1 MVVTM
6 QFRIISFLFRFGIH
20 CLHVRQTRL
29 LCTIVLFIFFIFC
42 IWLLI
47 TLYLQ
52 EDYQIFQFPPN
63 MDLYKIHEKEKL
75 KVNPSAPPLWKIIFP
90 LSSNYNDMCF
100 SRNRECNR
108 NHHNSTFH
116 QSPCQTAD
124 YFLIIRSHVSHFNQ
138 RDAIRQT
145 WGNQQCY
152 ENFGAHVRILFIL
165 GKENNHVKY
174 DQVKNIINDKYYE
187 NDQSD
192 SVLSKLYYEHS
203 THHDIIQFDFV
214 DNYPNLQNKWIGSM
228 DFLAKY
234 CSANSKSFV
243 ILIDDD
249 YFLHPVNLIHLLY
262 RVTPSQ
268 YRIYASGGLRHVSYP
283 VRLPFLPG
291 YISLSDY
298 PFNIYPPYLFGGT
311 IILSMP
317 VVHLVR
323 TGFQYVKPIPYDDIM
338 LGIIL
343 LKFGIGPV
351 HIKQIYSHNPPDMHI
366 LKKLQFISVHGF
378 NKPSLLHS
386 LWSTLN
392 MDLICKIKMRE

>member
-1 MVVTM
+1 M
-6 QFRIISFLFRFGIH
+6 QFHIISFLFRFVIH
-20 CLHVRQTRL
+20 CLHVRHTRL
-29 LCTIVLFIFFIFC
+29 LCTIVLFISFIFC
-42 IWLLI
+42 IWLFI
-47 TLYLQ
+47 TLCLQ
-52 EDYQIFQFPPN
+52 EDYQIFHFPPN
-63 MDLYKIHEKEKL
+63 LDLYKIHEKEKL
-75 KVNPSAPPLWKIIFP
+75 KVNPSAPPLWRIIFP
-90 LSSNYNDMCF
+90 LSSNYKDMCF

-108 NHHNSTFH
+108 NNHNSSFH

-124 YFLIIRSHVSHFNQ
+124 LFLIIRSHVSHFNQ

-152 ENFGAHVRILFIL
+152 ENFGAYVRILFIL
-165 GKENNHVKY
+165 GRENDYGNNDPVE
-174 DQVKNIINDKYYE
+174 NIINDKYYE
-187 NDQSD
+187 NDQSN

-203 THHDIIQFDFV
+203 THHDIIQFDFF
-214 DNYPNLQNKWIGSM
+214 DDCSNLQNKWIGSM

-243 ILIDDD
+243 ILLDED
-249 YFLHPVNLIHLLY
+249 YFLHPVNLINLLH

-268 YRIYASGGLRHVSYP
+268 YRIYASGDLRRVSYP
-283 VRLPFLPG
+283 VRVPFLPG

-317 VVHLVR
+317 VVQLLR
-323 TGFQYVKPIPYDDIM
+323 TGFLYVKSIPYDDIM

-343 LKFGIGPV
+343 LKFGVGPV
-351 HIKQIYSHNPPDMHI
+351 HNKQIYSHYPPDMHI
-366 LKKLQFISVHGF
+366 LKKLQFITVHGF

-392 MDLICKIKMRE
+392 MDHICKIKMRE